1 MPLLELAKYLCK
13 LVNMVVKM
21 YWDKKSET
29 MGRKALERLQ
39 ERRLKALVERVYTN
53 SPYYRKVMDK
63 KGLRPGD
70 VKGLSDLEKLPFTY
84 KKDLRDNYPLG
95 LLAVPPQEILRYH
108 ASSGTT
114 GKPTVVAYTRKDI
127 ENWADLMARVL
138 TAAGVTREDTV
149 QLIYNYAFFTG
160 GLGFHYGA
168 ERIGAAVIPSGV
180 GNSRKQLMTMK
191 DLGVTAFSSTPTYA
205 LYLAEYARKEGLDVW
220 DLGLKSGIFGAEPWS
235 ERMRRK
241 IEDIYGINAFDN
253 YGLSELC
260 GPGVAVECSEKD
272 GLHVW
277 SDHFL
282 LEVIDPETGE
292 SLGPGEKG
300 ELVFTTLQKEGMP
313 LLRYRTGDISY
324 IYEDECPCGRTHPRI
339 GRIMGRSDDMLII
352 RGVNVFPSQV
362 EHVLLQFPEVRE
374 HYQIVVDRAGVLDV
388 LKVNIEVTEKIFG
401 SDVKDIVNLKK
412 RLEAELKSS
421 LDLKAEVSLVE
432 PGSIPRSQGKAERI
446 LDLRDED

>member
-1 MPLLELAKYLCK
+1 
-13 LVNMVVKM
+13 M
-21 YWDKKSET
+21 YWDKKAET
-29 MGRKALERLQ
+29 LSKGALAGLQ
-39 ERRLKALVERVYTN
+39 EKRLRSVVEYVYRN
-53 SPYYRKVMDK
+53 SSYY
-63 KGLRPGD
+63 KGLLDARGLKPGD
-70 VKGLSDLEKLPFTY
+70 IKGISDLEKLPFTE
-84 KKDLRDNYPLG
+84 KSDLRDNYPLG
-95 LLAVPPQEILRYH
+95 LLCVPRSKILRYH

-127 ENWADLMARVL
+127 ENWAELMARVL
-138 TAAGVTREDTV
+138 TAAGVTKEDTV

-191 DLGVTAFSSTPTYA
+191 DLGVTAFSSTPSYA
-205 LYLAEYARKEGLDVW
+205 LYLAEYARKEGIDVW
-220 DLGLKSGIFGAEPWS
+220 DFGLKSGVFGAEPWS
-235 ERMRRK
+235 DRMRRK
-241 IEDIYGINAFDN
+241 IEDAYGINAFDN

-282 LEVIDPETGE
+282 LEVIDPATGE
-292 SLGPGEKG
+292 VLGPGEKG

-313 LLRYRTGDISY
+313 LLRYRTGDISH
-324 IYEDECPCGRTHPRI
+324 IYEEDCPCGRTHPKI

-362 EHVLLQFPEVRE
+362 EHVLLQFPEVQE
-374 HYQIVVDRAGVLDV
+374 HYQIIVDRAGALDV
-388 LKVNIEVTEKIFG
+388 LKVDIEVTEKLFA
-401 SDVKDIVNLKK
+401 SEVKDIVTLKK

-421 LDLKAEVSLVE
+421 LDIKAEVNLVE
-432 PGSIPRSQGKAERI
+432 PGSIPRSEGKAKRI
-446 LDLRDED
+446 LDLRQEI